1 MMYTDISR
9 EDNQSPPGFFYYP
22 KPDEQKGGAE
32 MADSKDRAEDI
43 LAEVAI
49 SADDPDRSTDQRSNK
64 AMSENGDKTD
74 GKEKKPE
81 NNGMDNLV
89 SFADRST
96 EEVREIAARGG
107 RKSGETRRKRRTAK
121 EIARTILQTDLS
133 AEQVE
138 EVLDGAKDLIGDD
151 ASAYSVMIAKMV
163 QEGLRGNVQ
172 AFTAVRDTAGDKP
185 TDKQEVT
192 AAVTAGDVALL
203 EKVGARLGI
212 KKADEL
218 TE

>member
-1 MMYTDISR
+1 MAEDRDKNAVDNAAVDGCTIQQGDKSDIS
-9 EDNQSPPGFFYYP
+9 
-22 KPDEQKGGAE
+22 
-32 MADSKDRAEDI
+32 
-43 LAEVAI
+43 AEVINRAGD
-49 SADDPDRSTDQRSNK
+49 ADKTAEHGSDKPVSNN
-64 AMSENGDKTD
+64 SENAG
-74 GKEKKPE
+74 GKELKGSEIGYK
-81 NNGMDNLV
+81 NLIPLNK
-89 SFADRST
+89 RS
-96 EEVREIAARGG
+96 EEEQRALRSKAG
-107 RKSGETRRKRRTAK
+107 KASGESRRKRRTAK

-133 AEQVE
+133 ASQID
-138 EVLDGAKDLIGDD
+138 EVLDGAKDLIGEDV
-151 ASAYSVMIAKMV
+151 SAYAVMIAKMV

-218 TE
+218 TD

>member
-1 MMYTDISR
+1 
-9 EDNQSPPGFFYYP
+9 
-22 KPDEQKGGAE
+22 
-32 MADSKDRAEDI
+32 MADSKDRTDI
-43 LAEVAI
+43 PAEVTSRADDADKTAEHGSDKAI
-49 SADDPDRSTDQRSNK
+49 SG
-64 AMSENGDKTD
+64 NGDKTD

-81 NNGMDNLV
+81 NNGLDNLI

-151 ASAYSVMIAKMV
+151 ASAYAVMIAKMV

-218 TE
+218 TD

>member
-1 MMYTDISR
+1 MMYNDISR

-22 KPDEQKGGAE
+22 KPDQQKGGAQ
-32 MADSKDRAEDI
+32 MADSKDRADI
-43 LAEVAI
+43 PAEVTNRT
-49 SADDPDRSTDQRSNK
+49 DDPDRSTDQSSNR

-107 RKSGETRRKRRTAK
+107 RKSGESRRKRRTAK

-138 EVLDGAKDLIGDD
+138 EVLDGARDLIGDD
-151 ASAYSVMIAKMV
+151 ASAYAVMIAKMV

>member
-1 MMYTDISR
+1 
-9 EDNQSPPGFFYYP
+9 
-22 KPDEQKGGAE
+22 
-32 MADSKDRAEDI
+32 MADSKDRTDI
-43 LAEVAI
+43 PAEVT
-49 SADDPDRSTDQRSNK
+49 SRADDADKSTGQSSDK
-64 AMSENGDKTD
+64 AIPGNGDKAD
-74 GKEKKPE
+74 GKKKKAE
-81 NNGMDNLV
+81 SNGMDNLV
-89 SFADRST
+89 SFADRSA

-107 RKSGETRRKRRTAK
+107 RKSGETRRKRKTAK

-133 AEQVE
+133 AEQIE

-151 ASAYSVMIAKMV
+151 ASAYAVMIAKMV

-185 TDKQEVT
+185 TDKQAVT

-218 TE
+218 TD

>member
-1 MMYTDISR
+1 MMYNDISR

-22 KPDEQKGGAE
+22 KPDQQKGGAQ

-43 LAEVAI
+43 LAEVTI

-64 AMSENGDKTD
+64 AMSENGGKTD
-74 GKEKKPE
+74 GKEIKPE
-81 NNGMDNLV
+81 NNGYGNLIP
-89 SFADRST
+89 SSMRT
-96 EEVREIAARGG
+96 PEERRKIAVKAG
-107 RKSGETRRKRRTAK
+107 KASGESRRKRRTAK

-138 EVLDGAKDLIGDD
+138 EVLDGARDLIGDD
-151 ASAYSVMIAKMV
+151 ASAYAVMIAKMV

>member
-1 MMYTDISR
+1 MMYNDISR

-22 KPDEQKGGAE
+22 KPDQQKGGAQ
-32 MADSKDRAEDI
+32 MADSKDRADI
-43 LAEVAI
+43 PAEVTNRT
-49 SADDPDRSTDQRSNK
+49 DDPDRSTDQSSNR

-138 EVLDGAKDLIGDD
+138 EVLDGARGLIGDD

>member
-1 MMYTDISR
+1 MAEDRDKNAVDNAAVDGCTIQQGDKSDISG
-9 EDNQSPPGFFYYP
+9 EVIN
-22 KPDEQKGGAE
+22 
-32 MADSKDRAEDI
+32 RAGD
-43 LAEVAI
+43 A
-49 SADDPDRSTDQRSNK
+49 
-64 AMSENGDKTD
+64 DKTADHGSDKPVSNNSDNAD
-74 GKEKKPE
+74 GKELKGSKI
-81 NNGMDNLV
+81 GYKNLIPLNK
-89 SFADRST
+89 RS
-96 EEVREIAARGG
+96 EEEQRALRSKAG
-107 RKSGETRRKRRTAK
+107 KASGESRRKRRTAK

-133 AEQVE
+133 ASQID
-138 EVLDGAKDLIGDD
+138 EVLDGAKDLIGEDV
-151 ASAYSVMIAKMV
+151 SAYAVMIAKMV

-218 TE
+218 TD

>member
-1 MMYTDISR
+1 
-9 EDNQSPPGFFYYP
+9 
-22 KPDEQKGGAE
+22 
-32 MADSKDRAEDI
+32 MADSKDRADI
-43 LAEVAI
+43 PAEVTNRT
-49 SADDPDRSTDQRSNK
+49 DDPDRSTDQSSNR

-138 EVLDGAKDLIGDD
+138 EVLDGARDLIGDD

-218 TE
+218 TK

>member
-1 MMYTDISR
+1 
-9 EDNQSPPGFFYYP
+9 
-22 KPDEQKGGAE
+22 
-32 MADSKDRAEDI
+32 MADSKDRTDI
-43 LAEVAI
+43 PAEVINRAGD
-49 SADDPDRSTDQRSNK
+49 ADKTAEHGSDKPVSNN
-64 AMSENGDKTD
+64 SENAG
-74 GKEKKPE
+74 GKELKPDKKGYGNLIPSSMRTPE
-81 NNGMDNLV
+81 E
-89 SFADRST
+89 R
-96 EEVREIAARGG
+96 RKIAVKAG
-107 RKSGETRRKRRTAK
+107 KASGESRRKRRTAK

-133 AEQVE
+133 ASQID

-151 ASAYSVMIAKMV
+151 ASAYAVMIAKMV

-218 TE
+218 TD

>member
-1 MMYTDISR
+1 
-9 EDNQSPPGFFYYP
+9 
-22 KPDEQKGGAE
+22 

-43 LAEVAI
+43 LAEVTI

-64 AMSENGDKTD
+64 AMSENGGKTD

-138 EVLDGAKDLIGDD
+138 EVLDGARDLIGDD

>member
-1 MMYTDISR
+1 MAEDRDKNAVDNAAVDGCTIQQGDKSDISAEVINR
-9 EDNQSPPGFFYYP
+9 AGDADKTAEHGSDKPVSNNSENAGGKEL
-22 KPDEQKGGAE
+22 KPDKKGYGNLIPSSMRTPEERRKIA
-32 MADSKDRAEDI
+32 
-43 LAEVAI
+43 V
-49 SADDPDRSTDQRSNK
+49 K
-64 AMSENGDKTD
+64 A
-74 GKEKKPE
+74 GK
-81 NNGMDNLV
+81 
-89 SFADRST
+89 A
-96 EEVREIAARGG
+96 
-107 RKSGETRRKRRTAK
+107 SGESRRKRRTAK

-133 AEQVE
+133 ASQID

-151 ASAYSVMIAKMV
+151 ASAYAVMIAKMV

-218 TE
+218 TD

>member
-1 MMYTDISR
+1 
-9 EDNQSPPGFFYYP
+9 
-22 KPDEQKGGAE
+22 
-32 MADSKDRAEDI
+32 MADSKDRTDI
-43 LAEVAI
+43 PAEVINRAGD
-49 SADDPDRSTDQRSNK
+49 A
-64 AMSENGDKTD
+64 DKTAD
-74 GKEKKPE
+74 HGSDKPVSNNSDNAGGKELKPDKKGYGNLIPSSMRTPE
-81 NNGMDNLV
+81 E
-89 SFADRST
+89 R
-96 EEVREIAARGG
+96 RKIAVKAG
-107 RKSGETRRKRRTAK
+107 KASGESRRKRRTAK

-133 AEQVE
+133 ASQID

-151 ASAYSVMIAKMV
+151 ASAYAVMIAKMV

-218 TE
+218 TD